1 MVQKIG
7 VAGVGALGGVVARAL
22 KDGIDGYALVGISDI
37 HPQDLGVPMMSFAEL
52 AEAADVVVEC
62 LPSKIVPELARE
74 TLQRGKT
81 LIALSSSALL
91 LFPEILE
98 MAKTSPGRIIVPSG
112 ALSGLDAVMGLK
124 RGGIESAKIASTK
137 PPQGFK
143 GAPHVVQN
151 NINLD
156 AITEKTMIFSG
167 NALDAARAFPAN
179 VNVAAT
185 LSLAGIGPEKT
196 QVEVWAD
203 PAAKGNA
210 HEITVVGGGSTL
222 TSRIENTPDPK
233 NPKSSTL
240 AAWSVLACLDRRA
253 DVIAFG

>member
-1 MVQKIG
+1 MGQKVG
-7 VAGVGALGGVVARAL
+7 VAGVGALGGVVVRAL
-22 KDGIDGYALVGISDI
+22 LDGMDGYTLVGISDI
-37 HPQDLGVPMMSFAEL
+37 HPQPYDVPVMSFAEL
-52 AEAADVVVEC
+52 ADAADVIVEC

-91 LFPEILE
+91 LFPEIID
-98 MAKTSPGRIIVPSG
+98 MAQNSPGRIIVPSG
-112 ALSGLDAVMGLK
+112 ALSGLDAVMGL
-124 RGGIESAKIASTK
+124 RQGGIESAKIASTK
-137 PPQGFK
+137 PPRGLK
-143 GAPHVVQN
+143 GAPYVVQN
-151 NINLD
+151 NIDLD
-156 AITEKTMIFSG
+156 GMTTKTLIFSG
-167 NALDAARAFPAN
+167 NALEAAKAFPAN

-185 LSLAGIGPEKT
+185 LSLAGIGPERT

-210 HEITVVGGGSTL
+210 HEITVIGGGSTL
-222 TSRIENTPDPK
+222 TSRIENTPDPA

-240 AAWSVLACLDRRA
+240 AAWSVLACLDRRS

>member
-1 MVQKIG
+1 MAQKIG

-22 KDGIDGYALVGISDI
+22 IDGMDGYQLVGISDI
-37 HPQDLGVPMMSFAEL
+37 HPQGFDVPVMSFAEL

-62 LPSKIVPELARE
+62 LPAKAVPELARE

-91 LFPEILE
+91 IFPEILD
-98 MAKTSPGRIIVPSG
+98 MAKNSSGRIIVPSG
-112 ALSGLDAVMGLK
+112 ALSGLDAVLGLK

-137 PPQGFK
+137 KPQGFK
-143 GAPHVVQN
+143 GAPYVVEK
-151 NINLD
+151 NIDLD
-156 AITEKTMIFSG
+156 GIKERTLIFSG
-167 NALDAARAFPAN
+167 NALEAAKAFPAN

-185 LSLAGIGPEKT
+185 LSLAGIGPQRT
-196 QVEVWAD
+196 MVEVWAD
-203 PAAKGNA
+203 PAAKGNS
-210 HEITVVGGGSTL
+210 HEVTVVGGGSTL

-253 DVIAFG
+253 DIIAFG

>member
-1 MVQKIG
+1 MAQKIG
-7 VAGVGALGGVVARAL
+7 VAGVGALGGVIVRAL
-22 KDGIDGYALVGISDI
+22 LDGMEGYELVGISDI
-37 HPQDLGVPMMSFAEL
+37 YPQGFDVPVLSFAEL
-52 AEAADVVVEC
+52 AEQSDIVIEC
-62 LPSKIVPELARE
+62 LPAKIVPELARE
-74 TLQRGKT
+74 TLHRGKT

-91 LFPEILE
+91 LFPEIID
-98 MAKTSPGRIIVPSG
+98 MAKNGPGRIIVPSG

-137 PPQGFK
+137 PPRGFA

-156 AITEKTMIFSG
+156 AIMEKTMIFSG
-167 NALDAARAFPAN
+167 NALDAAKAFPAN

-185 LSLAGIGPEKT
+185 LSLAGIGAART
-196 QVEVWAD
+196 MVEVWAD
-203 PAAKGNA
+203 PAAKGNS
-210 HEITVVGGGSTL
+210 HEVTVTGGGSTL
-222 TSRIENTPDPK
+222 TSRIENTPDPQ